1 MWFRGRGKADRA
13 IAAYQRELVDT
24 HYREV
29 ENMYRQMRMWQHDY
43 RNHLQTM
50 KALAANGDYLTVSIL
65 SSRRWIPRSSPAM
78 RWPT

>member
-29 ENMYRQMRMWQHDY
+29 ENMYRQMRMWRHDY
-43 RNHLQTM
+43 RDHLQTM
-50 KALAANGDYLTVSIL
+50 KA
-65 SSRRWIPRSSPAM
+65 WIPRSSPAM

>member
-29 ENMYRQMRMWQHDY
+29 ENMYVRCACDGM
-43 RNHLQTM
+43 T
-50 KALAANGDYLTVSIL
+50 TVITF
-65 SSRRWIPRSSPAM
+65 RR
-78 RWPT
+78 